1 MVKEGSGYSA
11 ALSNPIRLG
20 PAISQSGMELWVLAC
35 GLSPGIGAKAAG
47 MGVGTHSWII
57 LSDLECSSLQSWL
70 QWDGGAGK
78 VGVGN
83 IPPGSLDLRL
93 LLVLLGKSP
102 WFPGSDLITAAW
114 QFCGCWLEGCS
125 EPGLPDTQH
134 CH

>member
-1 MVKEGSGYSA
+1 
-11 ALSNPIRLG
+11 
-20 PAISQSGMELWVLAC
+20 MELWVLAC

-102 WFPGSDLITAAW
+102 WFPGSDLI
-114 QFCGCWLEGCS
+114 QQ
-125 EPGLPDTQH
+125 PGSFVAVGWRAVQSRDFLTPNTVTRSLHTLGGSLSLDPSPPLTSS
-134 CH
+134 